1 MSQPSSN
8 QIKQI
13 FADSI
18 ATLQQS
24 VDTNTDQIKAAADLM
39 VETLKVNNKILVCG
53 NGGSASDAM
62 HFSGELLN
70 RFVVERRPLPAI
82 TLAAD
87 AGTITAIANDYDYDM
102 VFSKQVT
109 ALGNKGDLLLAI
121 TSSGNSANVLRAIES
136 AHAKQMQVIA
146 LTGNGGGKL
155 SGIIQPTDIN
165 ICVPSKIT
173 ARIQEVHGLAIHCFC
188 EIIDQHFS
196 NQE

>member
-1 MSQPSSN
+1 MN
-8 QIKQI
+8 QVADNIVKQI

-18 ATLQQS
+18 LTLKQS
-24 VDTNTDQIKAAADLM
+24 AESIPDQIYAAAQLM
-39 VETLKVNNKILVCG
+39 VKTLDSNNKILVCG

-62 HFSGELLN
+62 HFSAELLN

-87 AGTITAIANDYDYDM
+87 TGTITAIANDYDFDQ
-102 VFSKQVT
+102 VFSKQIT
-109 ALGNKGDLLLAI
+109 ALGNQGDILLAI
-121 TSSGNSANVLRAIES
+121 TSSGNSANILRAVES
-136 AHAKQMQVIA
+136 AHEQQMQVIA
-146 LTGNGGGKL
+146 LTGSGGGKV

-165 ICVPSKIT
+165 ICAPSKVT

-196 NQE
+196 IQE